1 MVKLMKQALKRV
13 PFLVI
18 DNGEIDEG
26 VRILQACVAEEAKD
40 MGLN

>member
-18 DNGEIDEG
+18 DKGEIDED
-26 VRILQACVAEEAKD
+26 VRILQACVAE
-40 MGLN
+40 